1 MEDSAIQAASTLDAI
16 GQQYEAI
23 AHNLANISTAGYK
36 RQSVVFSKALAAQMT
51 DGGDPSAPTQGTVQ
65 ASMSLDFRQG
75 NLVKTDR
82 PLDVALNGPG
92 LFVLDS
98 PEGPRYTRC
107 GMFTTNATGQLVDSS
122 GRTVESDG
130 GPITLPATASQQN
143 INITPE
149 GSVEVG
155 GTSVGKLKIVVFKD
169 TSVLSS
175 VGDHCYSAP
184 KNVTPDSATQAT
196 TTVSQGFQ
204 ESSNVNAVEE
214 LVGLITATRLY
225 EANIKAM
232 TSQDEKSKSL
242 LQVAMG

>member
-1 MEDSAIQAASTLDAI
+1 LDALS
-16 GQQYEAI
+16 QQYQAI
-23 AHNLANISTAGYK
+23 AHNLANVSTTGYK
-36 RQSVVFSKALAAQMT
+36 RQSIVFSQALAAQMT
-51 DGGDPSAPTQGTVQ
+51 GRDASSSAPSSVHG
-65 ASMSLDFRQG
+65 ALMLDFRQG

-98 PEGPRYTRC
+98 PQGPRYTRC
-107 GMFTTNATGQLVDSS
+107 GAFTTNATGQLVDSS
-122 GRTVESDG
+122 GRTVASDG
-130 GPITLPATASQQN
+130 GPITLPSGAMQQS

-169 TSVLSS
+169 TSLLTS
-175 VGDHCYSAP
+175 VGGNCYAAP
-184 KNVTPDSATQAT
+184 TGATPGNATEAT
-196 TTVSQGFQ
+196 VAQGFQ
-204 ESSNVNAVEE
+204 EGSNVNAVEE

-232 TSQDEKSKSL
+232 TTQDEKSRSL
-242 LQVAMG
+242 LQVATA